1 MKHIHPVG
9 SNEHPPVE
17 PCCLGVDICN
27 FYDIA
32 ECPVAD
38 WCYVDKESSCV
49 LPADWCDP
57 VDEQFCGQEL
67 FGPIQNKMGTN
78 TKISCLGGVMPL
90 LQGLVGLAFIL
101 ALYLAPFLILFFIIR
116 LFLRR
121 KQECHAN
128 NMSRALASGIRS
140 PTVRHMKVIG
150 RASLFN
156 PGRHP
161 QRLSKRILS
170 AKQSSV

>member
-57 VDEQFCGQEL
+57 VGEQFCGQEL

-78 TKISCLGGVMPL
+78 TKVSCLGGLCHYCKVSLDQP
-90 LQGLVGLAFIL
+90 
-101 ALYLAPFLILFFIIR
+101 LYLRYIWHLF
-116 LFLRR
+116 
-121 KQECHAN
+121 
-128 NMSRALASGIRS
+128 
-140 PTVRHMKVIG
+140 
-150 RASLFN
+150 
-156 PGRHP
+156 
-161 QRLSKRILS
+161 
-170 AKQSSV
+170 